1 MAKEER
7 RFQIQY
13 YSPGSAVSGMKKDWY
28 RTGQEVTE
36 AELRVKILA
45 NSKDWTGK
53 NRKFRAVELVP
64 IQVGVLM
71 NINLTREGS

>member
-7 RFQIQY
+7 KFLIQY
-13 YSPGSAVSGMKKDWY
+13 YSPGSTTEGIKKDWY

-36 AELRVKILA
+36 AELRAKILN
-45 NSKDWTGK
+45 NSKDWMGK
-53 NRKFRAVELVP
+53 SPKFRAVEFVP

-71 NINLTREGS
+71 NINLTREDS